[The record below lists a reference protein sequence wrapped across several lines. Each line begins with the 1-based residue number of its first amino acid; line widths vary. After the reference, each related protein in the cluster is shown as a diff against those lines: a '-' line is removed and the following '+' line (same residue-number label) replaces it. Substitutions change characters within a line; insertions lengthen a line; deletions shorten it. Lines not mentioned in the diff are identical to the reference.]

1 MNSSYLGTLYNSIYD
16 FCLANNINTE
26 LFVVGVDRIN
36 FSDVKSFNKLVEN
49 ELDYLLPKM
58 MLHDQEPVMYQQ
70 QKEKWD
76 LFYYKLTKIDRR
88 IIICHSE
95 LNSPELDALC
105 LRYDAIPCYFFS
117 NGILA
122 QEWYGKYRYLPDLN
136 KIYIKNKIPRLKYK
150 FSCMNRL
157 TGQQRLYRPIL
168 SKMLMDIV
176 DHQDLM
182 LSCNVIDPVDSTHV
196 SARQDIMLPAHHRAI
211 LNSLSSMDTPIT
223 INVPEWD
230 LADDL
235 TLPNTS
241 FDANRHFFENTF
253 CHIATETLYYGT
265 CLHLTEKS
273 FRPII
278 NRRPFIL
285 AGPPNSLEYL
295 RNYGFKTFSG
305 FWDESYDQET
315 DGNKRLDKI
324 RDLIQH
330 INSMSFTEMEATLA
344 KMDDILEYNFNH
356 FYTGFAEKI
365 DDELWINL
373 ELAVEQYHR
382 QGTKPGW
389 LLDRINQLS
398 ETELQQLIRDDQPG
412 LDYYNLYSDIKYDD
426 FQKSLTK
433 QAVESKDWKFIDQ
446 NRISYLLA
454 HEFKFKHDSS
464 KDEILAA
471 VMAFT
476 NLT

>member
-36 FSDVKSFNKLVEN
+36 FSDVKSFNTLVEN
-49 ELDYLLPKM
+49 EVDYLLPKM
-58 MLHDQEPVMYQQ
+58 LLHDQEPVLYHQ

-76 LFYYKLTKIDRR
+76 LYYYKFAKIDSRVM
-88 IIICHSE
+88 IFHSE

-176 DHQDLM
+176 DHQNLM

-196 SARQDIMLPAHHRAI
+196 SARRDIILPAHHRAI
-211 LNSLSSMDTPIT
+211 LDSLSSMDTPIT
-223 INVPEWD
+223 INVPDWD
-230 LADDL
+230 LADDQ
-235 TLPNTS
+235 TIPNTS

-295 RNYGFKTFSG
+295 RNYGFKTFSD

-356 FYTGFAEKI
+356 FYTRFAEKI

-389 LLDRINQLS
+389 LLERINQLS

-454 HEFKFKHDSS
+454 HEFKFKDDSS

>member
-356 FYTGFAEKI
+356 FYTRFAEKI

-389 LLDRINQLS
+389 LLERINQLS

-412 LDYYNLYSDIKYDD
+412 LDYHNRYLDIKYDD

-454 HEFKFKHDSS
+454 HEFKFKDDSS

>member
-26 LFVVGVDRIN
+26 LFAVGADRIN
-36 FSDVKSFNKLVEN
+36 FLNTKSLNTLVEN
-49 ELDYLLPKM
+49 EVDYLLPKM
-58 MLHDQEPVMYQQ
+58 LLHDQEPVLYHQ

-76 LFYYKLTKIDRR
+76 LYYYKFAKIDSRVM
-88 IIICHSE
+88 IFHSE

-157 TGQQRLYRPIL
+157 VGQQRLYRPIL

-176 DHQDLM
+176 DHQNLM

-196 SARQDIMLPAHHRAI
+196 SARRDIILPAHHRAI
-211 LNSLSSMDTPIT
+211 LDSLSSMDTPIT

-235 TLPNTS
+235 TIPNTS
-241 FDANRHFFENTF
+241 FDADRHFFENTF
-253 CHIATETLYYGT
+253 CHIATETLFYGT

-295 RNYGFKTFSG
+295 RNYGFKTFSD

-344 KMDDILEYNFNH
+344 KMYDILEYNFNH
-356 FYTGFAEKI
+356 FYTGLAEKI
-365 DDELWINL
+365 DDEMWINL
-373 ELAVEQYHR
+373 GSAVEQYHQ
-382 QGTKPGW
+382 QGLKPGW
-389 LLDRINQLS
+389 LLERINQLS

-412 LDYYNLYSDIKYDD
+412 LDHKSRTASEDEF
-426 FQKSLTK
+426 FQMRLTK

>member
-1 MNSSYLGTLYNSIYD
+1 MNSSYLDTLYNSIYD

-26 LFVVGVDRIN
+26 LFAVGADRLT
-36 FSDVKSFNKLVEN
+36 KSLNTLVEN
-49 ELDYLLPKM
+49 EVDYLLPKM
-58 MLHDQEPVMYQQ
+58 LLHDQEPVLYYQ

-76 LFYYKLTKIDRR
+76 LYYYKFAKIDSRS
-88 IIICHSE
+88 IIFHSE

-157 TGQQRLYRPIL
+157 VGQQRLYRPIL

-176 DHQDLM
+176 DPQDLM
-182 LSCNVIDPVDSTHV
+182 LSCNVIDPVDSIHV
-196 SARQDIMLPAHHRAI
+196 STRRDIILPAHHRAI
-211 LNSLSSMDTPIT
+211 LDSLSSMDTPIT
-223 INVPEWD
+223 INVPDWD

-235 TLPNTS
+235 TIPNTS
-241 FDANRHFFENTF
+241 FDADRHFFENTF
-253 CHIATETLYYGT
+253 CHIATETLFYGT

-295 RNYGFKTFSG
+295 RNYGFKTFSD

-365 DDELWINL
+365 DDEMWINL
-373 ELAVEQYHR
+373 GSAVEQYHR
-382 QGTKPGW
+382 QGLKPGW
-389 LLDRINQLS
+389 LLERINQLS
-398 ETELQQLIRDDQPG
+398 ETELQQLIRDNKPG
-412 LDYYNLYSDIKYDD
+412 LDHKLSEELEDE
-426 FQKSLTK
+426 FFEMRVTK

-454 HEFKFKHDSS
+454 HEFKFKDDSS
-464 KDEILAA
+464 KEEILAA
-471 VMAFT
+471 VIH
-476 NLT
+476 LT